1 MKHHETPSGE
11 RSIEKIETRMA
22 ELRER
27 YPDANLREDTQYFIY
42 DLVDN
47 EGHHITE
54 HVHKMEKLPIQ
65 VDNDHIVKVSIWDV
79 IEADLKHRHESGR
92 TDYSIVAA
100 LRKEG
105 IL

>member
-1 MKHHETPSGE
+1 MKQHETSHEHHGL
-11 RSIEKIETRMA
+11 EKVEARLKD
-22 ELRER
+22 LRER
-27 YPDANLREDTQYFIY
+27 YPDANIREDSQYFIY
-42 DLVDN
+42 DLVDS
-47 EGHHITE
+47 EGHQIAE

-65 VDNDHIVKVSIWDV
+65 VDNDRIVHVSIWDV
-79 IEADLKHRHESGR
+79 IETDLKHRHESGR